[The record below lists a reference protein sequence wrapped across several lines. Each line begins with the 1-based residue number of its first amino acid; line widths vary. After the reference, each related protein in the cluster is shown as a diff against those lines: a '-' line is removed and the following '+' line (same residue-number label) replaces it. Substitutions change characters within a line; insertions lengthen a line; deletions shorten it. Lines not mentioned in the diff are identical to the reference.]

1 LVEICEWVN
10 KKLTMTK
17 KNREGEYPSLWANFF
32 PHPILHEG
40 FKGEPKKDKA

>member
-1 LVEICEWVN
+1 MNFFFKED
-10 KKLTMTK
+10 
-17 KNREGEYPSLWANFF
+17 EYCYLWGLPFF

>member
-1 LVEICEWVN
+1 
-10 KKLTMTK
+10 
-17 KNREGEYPSLWANFF
+17 LWGLPFF